1 MTPIDETSY
10 QIFAPN
16 QHAMDEAKEI
26 IEEILSTEVNQ
37 LKKNINSFLKRRK
50 FVFEN
55 KS

>member
-26 IEEILSTEVNQ
+26 IEEILSTEVNK
-37 LKKNINSFLKRRK
+37 LK
-50 FVFEN
+50 N
-55 KS
+55 KLILF